1 MLSSLESSL
10 SLLAVLGVGLAFG
23 LKHATE
29 ADHIVAVSTMVS
41 EHRSLWRS
49 AVVGALWGMGHTA
62 SLMAVGVVVLALRV
76 AIPEWVASWLEFG
89 VALMIIGLGA
99 SALMRGLRKRR
110 NFHLHRHRHDG
121 VSHLHVHFHDH
132 QTEHTGPVAAHSHA
146 VSILGIKPFLV
157 GAIHGLAGSAALML
171 LVLAQTQSLI
181 AGLVYLGVFGVGTIF
196 GMVLMSGLVGLPFVL
211 TSRRL
216 SGIHY
221 SLQTFAG
228 AFSIVFGL
236 WYAYATGFVSEL
248 WKTLS

>member
-1 MLSSLESSL
+1 MLSLESSL

-29 ADHIVAVSTMVS
+29 VDHIVAVSTIVS

-62 SLMAVGVVVLALRV
+62 SLIAVGVVVLAFRI
-76 AIPEWVASWLEFG
+76 AIPQWVASWLEFA

-99 SALMRGLRKRR
+99 SALIRALRKRR

-121 VSHLHVHFHDH
+121 VSHVHVHFHDH
-132 QTEHTGPVAAHSHA
+132 ETEHAGPTAEHSHA
-146 VSILGIKPFLV
+146 VSIIGIKPFLV
-157 GAIHGLAGSAALML
+157 GAMHGLAGSAALML
-171 LVLAQTQSLI
+171 LVLAQTQSLMS
-181 AGLVYLGVFGVGTIF
+181 GLAYLAIFGMGSVF
-196 GMVLMSGLVGLPFVL
+196 GMVLMSGLLGLPFVL

-221 SLQTFAG
+221 GLQTFAG
-228 AFSIVFGL
+228 ALSIAFGL

-248 WKTLS
+248 WKTFL